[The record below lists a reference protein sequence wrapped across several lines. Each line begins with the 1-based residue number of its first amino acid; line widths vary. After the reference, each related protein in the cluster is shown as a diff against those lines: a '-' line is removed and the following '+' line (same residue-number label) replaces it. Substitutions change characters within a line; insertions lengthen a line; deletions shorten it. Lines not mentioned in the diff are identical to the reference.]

1 MNTMDFISYKKLL
14 IFGAKKVGKTSLAK
28 TFETTVFDEDVE
40 EEESQKNS
48 NLINNFYLNG

>member
-1 MNTMDFISYKKLL
+1 MANNDEFISYKKLL

-28 TFETTVFDEDVE
+28 TFETTVFDEDIE

-48 NLINNFYLNG
+48 NLIC